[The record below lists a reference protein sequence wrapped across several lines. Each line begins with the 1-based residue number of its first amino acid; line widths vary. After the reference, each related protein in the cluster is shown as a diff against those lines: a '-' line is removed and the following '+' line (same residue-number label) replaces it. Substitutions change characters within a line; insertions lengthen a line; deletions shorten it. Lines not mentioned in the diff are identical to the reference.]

1 MDSHPEVHARE
12 RAVTLFMSSAV
23 RLLLCLCLP
32 GLISCT
38 AMKLPPLQTV
48 SKVDLQRYVG
58 DWYVFAH
65 IPYSLEKGK
74 VGTLDRYALRP
85 DGRMDNIFLFRRGS
99 LDAPLE
105 QWKGVAW
112 VHDKETNAEWR
123 VQFIWPLRVPYLVIE
138 LDPEYQWSVVGYPNR
153 KLAWVLSRKP
163 TLDDKTYADILKR
176 LAKHGYDPARLVKVP
191 QRPE

>member
-1 MDSHPEVHARE
+1 MRVIRTIAASV
-12 RAVTLFMSSAV
+12 
-23 RLLLCLCLP
+23 LCLAS
-32 GLISCT
+32 GLSCST
-38 AMKLPPLQTV
+38 AMKQLPLKTV
-48 SKVDLQRYVG
+48 DHVDLQRYTG

-85 DGRMDNIFLFRRGS
+85 DGRMDNIFLFRRGN

-105 QWKGVAW
+105 QWNGVAW
-112 VHDKETNAEWR
+112 VHNKETNAEWR
-123 VQFIWPLRVPYLVIE
+123 VQFVWPLRVPYLIVD
-138 LDPEYQWSVVGYPNR
+138 LDKDYQWSVIGYPSR

-163 TLDDKTYADILKR
+163 VLDETTYRGILER
-176 LAKHGYDPARLVKVP
+176 LKAQGYDTTLLKKVP

>member
-1 MDSHPEVHARE
+1 MRHRPLS
-12 RAVTLFMSSAV
+12 LGF
-23 RLLLCLCLP
+23 LLLFLFSLA
-32 GLISCT
+32 SCSS
-38 AMKLPPLQTV
+38 MKPAPLRTV
-48 SKVDLQRYVG
+48 PHVDLTRYVG
-58 DWYVFAH
+58 DWFVFAH

-112 VHDKETNAEWR
+112 VHNKATNAEWR
-123 VQFIWPLRVPYLVIE
+123 VQFVWPLRVPYLIID
-138 LDPEYQWSVVGYPNR
+138 LDPDYQWSVIGYPSR

-163 TLDDKTYADILKR
+163 VLDAATYRGILHRMAKQGYDTR
-176 LAKHGYDPARLVKVP
+176 LLAKVSQK
-191 QRPE
+191 PE